1 MTDAMKEKL
10 NPLVE
15 EYRRIDSTNQLT
27 GFYMMA
33 TLAFN
38 ELSKP
43 FEKVIMR
50 LFRKT
55 ENVLENKS

>member
-1 MTDAMKEKL
+1 MADAMEEKL

-15 EYRRIDSTNQLT
+15 EYRRIDSTNPLT
-27 GFYMMA
+27 GSYMMA

-43 FEKVIMR
+43 FEKVIIEA
-50 LFRKT
+50 F
-55 ENVLENKS
+55 